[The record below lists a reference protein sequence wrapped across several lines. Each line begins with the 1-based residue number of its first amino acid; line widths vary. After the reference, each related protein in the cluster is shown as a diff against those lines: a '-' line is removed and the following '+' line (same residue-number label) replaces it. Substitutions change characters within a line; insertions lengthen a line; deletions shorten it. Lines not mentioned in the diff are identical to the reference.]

1 MAPLL
6 VGEVS
11 LWCGTVEVGSA
22 LSGATHQVL
31 LDAHAQVPVGAG
43 DVHQPGEG
51 VVAGHVLHLG
61 QVGELLARLSVSGR
75 LVDRAEQR
83 LCLASWVQVGL
94 RLKLLLELILLKLLL
109 WLSKE
114 IWLPWLEL
122 LFLRSE
128 VIKPL
133 RLQILRG

>member
-6 VGEVS
+6 VREVS
-11 LWCGTVEVGSA
+11 LWCGTVKVGTA
-22 LSGATHQVL
+22 LPGATDQVL

-61 QVGELLARLSVSGR
+61 QVGELLARFSVSGR

-83 LCLASWVQVGL
+83 LRLASWVQVRL
-94 RLKLLLELILLKLLL
+94 RFQMNGSLGLELAR
-109 WLSKE
+109 
-114 IWLPWLEL
+114 
-122 LFLRSE
+122 LR
-128 VIKPL
+128 
-133 RLQILRG
+133 